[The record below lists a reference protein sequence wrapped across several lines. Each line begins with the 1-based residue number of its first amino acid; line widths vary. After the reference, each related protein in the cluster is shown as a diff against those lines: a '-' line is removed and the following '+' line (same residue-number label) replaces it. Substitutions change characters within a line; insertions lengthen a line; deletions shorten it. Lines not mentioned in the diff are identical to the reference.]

1 MPAPPPPSVSS
12 SEKAHLNRV
21 KEITEIERY
30 QSLKKDFL
38 HDHINKINVDKKT
51 INKINRNK
59 ITYKV
64 NIESLDEKDQKFSIP
79 ANASP
84 LTSVVTPVN
93 MKNTL
98 NWFHFA
104 DHKPI
109 SNEKDHKL
117 EKQKVL
123 STKWLKNFKTRTF
136 KDNIFNNLHKDI
148 EDTINRKM
156 ESLQEKSLTSLQSK
170 SINL

>member
-1 MPAPPPPSVSS
+1 
-12 SEKAHLNRV
+12 
-21 KEITEIERY
+21 
-30 QSLKKDFL
+30 
-38 HDHINKINVDKKT
+38 
-51 INKINRNK
+51 
-59 ITYKV
+59 
-64 NIESLDEKDQKFSIP
+64 
-79 ANASP
+79 
-84 LTSVVTPVN
+84 

-123 STKWLKNFKTRTF
+123 LAKWLKNFKTRTF
-136 KDNIFNNLHKDI
+136 KDNIFNNLHNDI

>member
-1 MPAPPPPSVSS
+1 M
-12 SEKAHLNRV
+12 
-21 KEITEIERY
+21 
-30 QSLKKDFL
+30 KKYFL
-38 HDHINKINVDKKT
+38 HDHINKINVEKKT
-51 INKINRNK
+51 VNKINRNK

-64 NIESLDEKDQKFSIP
+64 NIKSLDEKDQKFSIP

-84 LTSVVTPVN
+84 LTSIVTPVN
-93 MKNTL
+93 KTTL

-123 STKWLKNFKTRTF
+123 SAKWLKNFKTRTF
-136 KDNIFNNLHKDI
+136 KDNIFHNLHKDV
-148 EDTINRKM
+148 EDAINRKL